1 MIESVYIDGLRSLT
15 GFEQEF
21 GPGITVV
28 YGPNGCG
35 KTSLLEGI
43 YLLSQGFSFRAK
55 DLKELIRW
63 KADELILR
71 GAFSD
76 GDRQRNRAIRVH
88 RRGNDV
94 RENGENLK
102 SASAFFGNCPAVIM
116 QPSDIELLRGAPEVR
131 RHWLDEILC
140 FRSPANASV
149 LRRYKRV
156 LQQRNQWLRQYK
168 KEGNAVG
175 GEELFKVL
183 TIQLVEQ
190 GAKLWAA
197 RLNLSREISPIITSY
212 YRKLSGGVDEIT
224 CAYKSSILKELD
236 AMDGAEFLDDDGLDE
251 AAAGS
256 GEVAIAADVS
266 GAYSAESAV
275 DEEVLRVA
283 FQRKLEGLEFVEK
296 MQGMT
301 MSGPHKD
308 DLALCIG
315 GYEMRS
321 VGSQGQCRSAAV
333 AMRFAAVDVATRY
346 VEKPILLLDDIFA
359 ELDVNRRDAV
369 AALIREKQCQVVI
382 ATPQKEDLPFMAD
395 AEIIL
400 K

>member
-76 GDRQRNRAIRVH
+76 GDRQRIRAIRVH